1 MHCTQPRSVSTTMES
16 QSGDAGQQDTT
27 VSPPEISSETEGEGE
42 HIGVLVVAFTERVK
56 HGGVKHDGAT

>member
-1 MHCTQPRSVSTTMES
+1 MES